1 MFFFHILL
9 LILLLLLI
17 ILFYYDL
24 GLVMEVI
31 RYCEN
36 CLYFHNLV
44 TSRIYI
50 FLSNSCL

>member
-1 MFFFHILL
+1 MFCFFHILL
-9 LILLLLLI
+9 LLLL
-17 ILFYYDL
+17 LFYYDL

-36 CLYFHNLV
+36 RLYFHNLV

-50 FLSNSCL
+50 SLSYSCL